1 MQDPDSTLT
10 SPLSSSGHGT
20 AALLCA
26 TIVWHPDRSRIGE
39 QSIAIGAVLELSRY
53 LPLFQGPGRMP
64 SGLGFNG
71 ISRECVRIVRDGADN
86 LFVQPP
92 ATRMA
97 GELNGVE
104 LDGPGLQGVQLTRR
118 QVEDG
123 AVLGLGRAVLV
134 CLHWMRGLPRDNPVP
149 GFLGVGAAAVAAR
162 DAIRQAA
169 AGDAPVLLT
178 GETGSGKEVV
188 ARAVHAMSRRK
199 GGPFVPVNM
208 AALSESLAPA
218 DLFGAAKG
226 AYTGAQTAR
235 RGLFAEAQDGTLFLD
250 EIGNAPASVQPM
262 LLRVLESGDY
272 RPLGAGA
279 DARAGA
285 RVIAATDQDIYGGG
299 FNQALLR
306 RLEGFAIDLPP
317 LRRRREDLGVLL
329 LQMLGEEGAGLVL
342 PFPLVSRLA
351 NHGWPG
357 NVRQLRNVAQR
368 CVLALRCGAE
378 IDPDAL
384 LGKSAPAAVPAAVAT
399 AAAGRPERESAD
411 AIANPLAIAPA
422 RQSVRRKPSELAE
435 QQVLAALDNNGWCIL
450 DAANELGISRPSM
463 YKLLEACP
471 QVRRAEQIPQEE
483 VRAALAR
490 CGGDVQACATALRTP
505 SEALRRRLRSLE
517 LVP

>member
-1 MQDPDSTLT
+1 MRTMQELDTTLT
-10 SPLSSSGHGT
+10 SPLSSAGHGT

-26 TIVWHPDRSRIGE
+26 TIVWHPDRGRIGE
-39 QSIAIGAVLELSRY
+39 QSIAIGQALELSRY
-53 LPLFQGPGRMP
+53 LPLFQGPGRAP
-64 SGLGFNG
+64 AGLGYNG

-86 LFVQPP
+86 LTVQPP

-97 GELNGVE
+97 VELNGVE
-104 LDGPGLQGVQLTRR
+104 LQQPAQLSRR
-118 QVEDG
+118 QVEEG
-123 AVLGLGRAVLV
+123 AMLGMGRAVMI

-169 AGDAPVLLT
+169 ASDAPVLLT

-188 ARAVHAMSRRK
+188 ARAVHALSARK

-272 RPLGAGA
+272 RPLGAAG
-279 DARAGA
+279 DARALA
-285 RVIAATDQDIYGGG
+285 RVIAATDQDIYGGA

-329 LQMLGEEGAGLVL
+329 VQMLGPDTADLVL
-342 PFPLVSRLA
+342 PFTLVSRLA
-351 NHGWPG
+351 NHTWPG

-368 CVLALRCGAE
+368 CVVALRCGAE
-378 IDPDAL
+378 IDLDAV
-384 LGKSAPAAVPAAVAT
+384 LGKRGASAT
-399 AAAGRPERESAD
+399 AVMDLLEKGGQD
-411 AIANPLAIAPA
+411 VIAMPPA
-422 RQSVRRKPSELAE
+422 RQAVRRKPSELAE
-435 QQVLAALDNNGWCIL
+435 EQVLAALDNHGWCIQ

-471 QVRRAEQIPQEE
+471 QVRRAEQIPEE
-483 VRAALAR
+483 ELRDALER
-490 CGGDVQACATALRTP
+490 CGGSLEACARVLRTP
-505 SEALRRRLRSLE
+505 SEALRRRLRALDM
-517 LVP
+517 PP